1 MSTENELPNLAVE
14 SLPKVTLE
22 KLGLIM
28 KLLPD
33 MTSLSVVS
41 EFLKSKGLPH
51 SAGSW
56 EEMHDK
62 RIAPYLNSQKI
73 TLQDLIHLLGEAEEF
88 GRSHV
93 FLYSA
98 KKKDVDALMEQ
109 GKIHSLCQKLGHAKL
124 LTGALVVDLPT
135 KPTLTEI
142 REENVGG
149 QARWVFK
156 IIEARREKQFVK
168 EMTDGDRLIKEWLW
182 TNVRAVNVARL
193 HATGFLELRIQSRL
207 NSTKYE
213 ADVNKFWMLLKDF
226 LPPDIFKPFSMAS
239 AKAQLWDKRDS
250 LKKKIRFS
258 DSTMSN
264 TFGTILIAST
274 GAEEADLF
282 ADSGATGSID
292 HFLGHG
298 AHCDSSNVWWRP
310 VEGQFT
316 REIHMLLSGQNN
328 EFAITANCTKLE
340 YEYVLNE
347 LRVHSK

>member
-1 MSTENELPNLAVE
+1 MTLLPNL
-14 SLPKVTLE
+14 
-22 KLGLIM
+22 
-28 KLLPD
+28 
-33 MTSLSVVS
+33 TSLSVVS
-41 EFLKSKGLPH
+41 EFLKSKGVPH

-56 EEMHDK
+56 EEMRDK
-62 RIAPYLNSQKI
+62 RLLPYLHSRKI
-73 TLQDLIHLLGEAEEF
+73 TLAEIIRLLGEAEEY

-98 KKKDVDALMEQ
+98 KRKDVEACLEKQ
-109 GKIHSLCQKLGHAKL
+109 NIRSLCQKLGHATV
-124 LTGALVVDLPT
+124 LTEALIVDLPQ

-142 REENVGG
+142 REETIDD
-149 QARWVFK
+149 QRRWVFK
-156 IIEARREKQFVK
+156 IIEARREKQFVS
-168 EMTDGDRLIKEWLW
+168 ERTEGDRIIKEWVLKD
-182 TNVRAVNVARL
+182 VRAVNVARL
-193 HATGFLELRIQSRL
+193 HASGFLEVRIQSHL

-213 ADVNKFWMLLKDF
+213 ADLRRMLLILKDF
-226 LPPDIFKPFSMAS
+226 LPPKFFLPFSL
-239 AKAQLWDKRDS
+239 AKAKGQLWEQRDS

-258 DSTMSN
+258 DSTMTN
-264 TFGTILIAST
+264 QFGTTLIAST

-310 VEGQFT
+310 LEGQSN
-316 REIHMLLSGQNN
+316 REIHMLLSGLNN